1 MRLRGRAAKQFQ
13 NYGELLYREGLNKE
27 EEKQKLIQKKLQEE
41 KDKELSSL
49 TLKPEIR

>member
-1 MRLRGRAAKQFQ
+1 MRLRGRAAKQFR

-27 EEKQKLIQKKLQEE
+27 EERQRLIQKKMQEDE
-41 KDKELSSL
+41 DKELRLL